1 MAKVSKNILL
11 FFLFST
17 LFLGVDAQ
25 INIRGSANFA
35 AGKELRIET
44 YDDLLSKKKNL
55 IHSSIIDDKG
65 NFDFSL
71 NLRYPSLLFFSI
83 NFLSGEIILEPHKNY
98 LLELSVDTIYQNP
111 LEISIHEVPLWIEIV
126 EPKGIQL
133 MGALVQLEEFIE
145 TFLGQEQ
152 RFNRLVFARDY
163 TVYDSLVNIINENF
177 KSYDNNY
184 FNIYKR
190 YKVAQVEKI
199 MYSKMTERLY
209 DKFFTGHEIYYNNI
223 AYMQF
228 FDDFFKRYIQSPN
241 SKIPK
246 ERLYELI
253 NERFDYFE
261 LEDFLGKDPILVNE
275 QIRELVLL
283 KNLAEL
289 YKTQHFNKSNILKYI
304 YHIEQNSK
312 FPEHKIIAKNMILDL
327 AKLESGY
334 KPEINIA
341 YTTKGDTVF
350 LDKYRGKPLFIH
362 LFTTDCL
369 DCVKEMFAIQKLR
382 KDFEGKI
389 NFVSISLDANSV
401 KLFHFI
407 NSRPQFDW
415 EILSFGNNYQW
426 IKEYGIQSLPLNI
439 LLDEK
444 GEILLYPSP
453 DPSGEL
459 SRFLYQYFME
469 DYRPQPLEIPGS
481 EGYKRKI
488 KN

>member
-190 YKVAQVEKI
+190 YKVAEW
-199 MYSKMTERLY
+199 
-209 DKFFTGHEIYYNNI
+209 
-223 AYMQF
+223 
-228 FDDFFKRYIQSPN
+228 
-241 SKIPK
+241 
-246 ERLYELI
+246 
-253 NERFDYFE
+253 
-261 LEDFLGKDPILVNE
+261 
-275 QIRELVLL
+275 
-283 KNLAEL
+283 
-289 YKTQHFNKSNILKYI
+289 
-304 YHIEQNSK
+304 
-312 FPEHKIIAKNMILDL
+312 
-327 AKLESGY
+327 
-334 KPEINIA
+334 
-341 YTTKGDTVF
+341 
-350 LDKYRGKPLFIH
+350 
-362 LFTTDCL
+362 
-369 DCVKEMFAIQKLR
+369 R
-382 KDFEGKI
+382 K
-389 NFVSISLDANSV
+389 
-401 KLFHFI
+401 
-407 NSRPQFDW
+407 
-415 EILSFGNNYQW
+415 
-426 IKEYGIQSLPLNI
+426 
-439 LLDEK
+439 
-444 GEILLYPSP
+444 
-453 DPSGEL
+453 
-459 SRFLYQYFME
+459 
-469 DYRPQPLEIPGS
+469 
-481 EGYKRKI
+481 
-488 KN
+488 